1 MRPPLD
7 AGRHRT
13 SWLTDTSVEVVL
25 TGDID
30 MVATFKIESEVD
42 RLLARRGV
50 RRLILNL
57 AEVRFIDSAGVGA
70 LLSIRE
76 WAEQLGV
83 EMTLANLPDPVQ
95 RVLNL
100 NWTAAVLADWPEA
113 RSRVPRRPAW

>member
-13 SWLTDTSVEVVL
+13 SWLTDSSVEVVL

-42 RLLARRGV
+42 RFLARRGV

-83 EMTLANLPDPVQ
+83 EMTLANVPDPVQ
-95 RVLNL
+95 RVLDL
-100 NWTAAVLADWPEA
+100 KWTAAVLADWPET